1 MLLAWV
7 QAIGGIGIAPVPEHP
22 AIAAGRFGSVDLR
35 PDVRRAEQALVK
47 RMVAESL
54 QPWAEL
60 QGREARAMAW
70 RKVRQTISPGCAT
83 GAG

>member
-1 MLLAWV
+1 L
-7 QAIGGIGIAPVPEHP
+7 
-22 AIAAGRFGSVDLR
+22 
-35 PDVRRAEQALVK
+35 RRAEQALVK

-70 RKVRQTISPGCAT
+70 RKVRQTISPGCVT
-83 GAG
+83 GSG